1 MAYNNVY
8 EILAPFGML
17 RFRYNL
23 CLIDYEIPSSNFYFL
38 IGTVVLTAQ
47 SANIVDADGW
57 TNVRVKPFKDS
68 EVITRVVQGKF
79 FF

>member
-1 MAYNNVY
+1 MKSPLV
-8 EILAPFGML
+8 IF
-17 RFRYNL
+17 
-23 CLIDYEIPSSNFYFL
+23 IFL